1 MASAALPFFFPA
13 IEVDGAW
20 YGDGGIRLTAPL
32 SPAIHLGAKRIL
44 AVTTRYTRTSEEA
57 DRPMINGYPPP
68 AQVAG
73 VLFNAIFLDQLDGDA
88 LQLRT
93 VNDLI
98 AHLPEHKRQGL
109 RPINLLVVR
118 PSEDLGRLANDY
130 EAELPKAFRFL
141 TRGLGTRETR
151 SNDMLS
157 LVMFQPD
164 YVKRLMDLGE
174 ADAEKRRADFE
185 RFLSTPARED

>member
-1 MASAALPFFFPA
+1 
-13 IEVDGAW
+13 
-20 YGDGGIRLTAPL
+20 
-32 SPAIHLGAKRIL
+32 
-44 AVTTRYTRTSEEA
+44 VTTRYARTREEA
-57 DRPMINGYPPP
+57 DRPMITGYPPP

-73 VLFNAIFLDQLDGDA
+73 LLFNAIFLDQLDGDA

-93 VNDLI
+93 VNSLI
-98 AHLPEHKRQGL
+98 EAIPEDKRQGL
-109 RPINLLVVR
+109 RPIDLLVVR
-118 PSEDLGRLANDY
+118 PSEDLGRLANAY
-130 EAELPKAFRFL
+130 EAELPKAFRFF

-164 YVKRLMDLGE
+164 YVKRLLELGE

-185 RFLSTPARED
+185 AFLKN